1 MGRKVS
7 AVVLAAGAST
17 RFGGLKQ
24 IADFNGQPLIEHVQ
38 TVLLSS
44 SIEEVAVVLGCAHEQ
59 LAQHILPEVRML
71 FNEQWNEGI
80 ASSVRTAAGFAI
92 ESGASHLFIFV
103 CDQPFISSCL
113 VDKILALSKFET
125 EKVIASRYG
134 DTVGVPALF
143 PQSYFRKLLA
153 LEGDTGAKFVIKNA
167 AGLEIV
173 DFPEGANDVDFRS
186 DLVQANLINKIM

>member
-7 AVVLAAGAST
+7 AVVLAAGASS

-24 IADFNGQPLIEHVQ
+24 IADFKGQPLIEHVQ
-38 TVLLSS
+38 TVLLSC
-44 SIEEVAVVLGCAHEQ
+44 SIEEVAVVLGCSHEQ
-59 LAQHILPEVRML
+59 IAQHILPEVRMFL
-71 FNEQWNEGI
+71 NEQWKEGI
-80 ASSVRTAAGFAI
+80 ASSVRKAAGFAL
-92 ESGASHLFIFV
+92 ESGASHLLIFV

-113 VDKILALSKFET
+113 VDKIVALSKFEP
-125 EKVIASRYG
+125 EKVIACRYG
-134 DTVGVPALF
+134 DTIGVPALF
-143 PQSYFRKLLA
+143 PASYYKNLLA

-167 AGLEIV
+167 SGLEIV